1 MNLGNFPK
9 SLQIMPINSVDI
21 QAIIES
27 TLKSSP
33 GRLMNNN
40 APNSKGEKVIEE
52 ILKQANQS
60 IQRAAHSEANDVQ
73 D

>member
-1 MNLGNFPK
+1 
-9 SLQIMPINSVDI
+9 MPINSIKI

-27 TLKSSP
+27 TLKSNP

-40 APNSKGEKVIEE
+40 APNNRGEQVIAE

-60 IQRAAHSEANDVQ
+60 IQSAAHSEATDVQ